1 MAKVTFTSETVLTQK
16 LDHKAKLHQIR
27 LNTPPH
33 TKAEC
38 GPSGCQGFYVLVPSS
53 HSLVVKGAHIHDGKL
68 WKVVRH
74 KPWPMWKLL

>member
-1 MAKVTFTSETVLTQK
+1 MKYQVIESVKVVTPKQL
-16 LDHKAKLHQIR
+16 LKAKLHQIR
-27 LNTPPH
+27 LNTLPH

-38 GPSGCQGFYVLVPSS
+38 GSSGCQGFYVKVASN
-53 HSLVVKGAHIHDGKL
+53 SLVVKGAYIHDGKL